1 MNTKR
6 PIRGLMKGSTTL
18 RYRSAVALHR
28 LNNTMARPWNVSSG
42 LIRRMSEGKV
52 RPNRSS
58 DFATEPKSRMQ
69 TMRFVKR
76 YRRVTTARALKPWT
90 PVFTLDGH
98 EVTTTLAKDR
108 L

>member
-1 MNTKR
+1 M
-6 PIRGLMKGSTTL
+6 L

-28 LNNTMARPWNVSSG
+28 LNSTVAKPWNVSSG
-42 LIRRMSEGKV
+42 LIRRMTEGKM
-52 RPNRSS
+52 RPNRFS
-58 DFATEPKSRMQ
+58 DSATEPKSRRQ
-69 TMRFVKR
+69 KSRLVKR

-98 EVTTTLAKDR
+98 EVTTTLAKGR

>member
-1 MNTKR
+1 M
-6 PIRGLMKGSTTL
+6 L

-28 LNNTMARPWNVSSG
+28 LNNTVAKPWNVSSG
-42 LIRRMSEGKV
+42 LIRRMSEGKM

-58 DFATEPKSRMQ
+58 NFATEPRSRRQ
-69 TMRFVKR
+69 KTRFVKR

-90 PVFTLDGH
+90 PLFTLDGH
-98 EVTTTLAKDR
+98 EVTTTFAKGR

>member
-1 MNTKR
+1 M
-6 PIRGLMKGSTTL
+6 L

-28 LNNTMARPWNVSSG
+28 LNNTAAKPWNVSSG
-42 LIRRMSEGKV
+42 LIRRMSDKM
-52 RPNRSS
+52 RPNRFSGS
-58 DFATEPKSRMQ
+58 ATEPRSRRQ
-69 TMRFVKR
+69 KMRFVKR

-98 EVTTTLAKDR
+98 ELTTAFAKGR